1 MKSIAFTGH
10 RPAQL
15 GGYDENN
22 PTAVG
27 VKTKL
32 KELILQA
39 YDAGYRTFITGM
51 AMGIDQWAGEI
62 VAELKNEYPDIK
74 LIAAV
79 PFASQSNI
87 WHPKTKQS
95 WLNILTSCDEIY
107 LIDIQPDTSITLD
120 ELIDLS
126 NVKNIDSKHTITRK
140 LDKRNQW
147 MVDRAD
153 SMIAVFKNIPGGT
166 ANCIK
171 YAQSKGKRIIAYNPD
186 DETVAR
192 L

>member
-22 PTAVG
+22 PTAVA

-62 VAELKNEYPDIK
+62 VAELKNNYTDIK

-79 PFASQSNI
+79 PFACQSNI
-87 WHPKTKQS
+87 WRTETKQS
-95 WLNILTSCDEIY
+95 YLNILVSCDDIY
-107 LIDIQPDTSITLD
+107 LIDFQPDTSIAFD
-120 ELIDLS
+120 ELINLS
-126 NVKNIDSKHTITRK
+126 KKKNIDSKYTIIHK
-140 LDKRNQW
+140 LEKRNQW
-147 MVDRAD
+147 MVDKAD
-153 SMIAVFKNIPGGT
+153 SIIAVFKNIPGGT

-186 DETVAR
+186 DETVTR